1 MEVEAEPVCKEIAQ
15 HRHLLVARGPNLAG
29 GDGNNVIV
37 IGFYPCRSAENG
49 SRIEIIGCCDEQ
61 LEGVVLLNK
70 TTAALHD
77 DVAAGLGIG
86 SHRLDGRD
94 FKGVELWSRCRLG
107 DRSRPRAYC
116 GNLRKNSDGG
126 KKQGCTYKLADH
138 TVVPP
143 RENVRQ
149 AILSLTGK
157 NRRYSPFPITCSLP
171 IRSRRG
177 RPETGAG

>member
-94 FKGVELWSRCRLG
+94 FKRVET
-107 DRSRPRAYC
+107 RALNF
-116 GNLRKNSDGG
+116 GAWRRRLRKKSGCG
-126 KKQGCTYKLADH
+126 KKQGCPCNLPDH
-138 TVVPP
+138 MGVPP
-143 RENVRQ
+143 QGIVNDGSV
-149 AILSLTGK
+149 
-157 NRRYSPFPITCSLP
+157 
-171 IRSRRG
+171 
-177 RPETGAG
+177 